1 MAAETFASDAD
12 RSGTS
17 GVGGYAAGT
26 GPASSSTGATKPAW
40 GRSSR
45 DLASDSGPA
54 ATPQDMLTAGAT
66 DSDTNAGTTSESG
79 AGVEDGPAFER
90 RDGRKNNAALDP
102 DTRLGLRPTVD
113 HGK

>member
-1 MAAETFASDAD
+1 MAVEPFSSGAD
-12 RSGTS
+12 QSGTS

-26 GPASSSTGATKPAW
+26 GPASSSAGGLNPAL

-54 ATPQDMLTAGAT
+54 AAPQDMLTAGA
-66 DSDTNAGTTSESG
+66 DDADTTTGVDADARAGE
-79 AGVEDGPAFER
+79 GPAFER
-90 RDGRKNNAALDP
+90 HDGRKNNAALDP

-113 HGK
+113 RAQ